1 MARLSITPVKSMQ
14 LQHPAGVRLERFGV
28 AEDRRFYVVDADGRL
43 LSGPAH
49 DRLFPVKAEYD
60 PSAERL
66 ALRFPGGGTV
76 EGEVAAVTGP
86 TVGTSFWGRPVAGRE
101 VAGPWA
107 MALSDHVGSPVRLV
121 RTDRP
126 GQAVDSHAVSIFS
139 TASAE
144 ELDRQAGRS
153 DRPLDRRRWRMLV
166 EVAGS
171 AAHEEDGWI
180 GRRVRIGEATVEV
193 IRTDPRCRI
202 TTLDPDTGFREFDTL
217 KVIAAYRG
225 ADPEGGLPFGVYAEV
240 VEPGAVR
247 VGDPVHP
254 LPS

>member
-1 MARLSITPVKSMQ
+1 MR
-14 LQHPAGVRLERFGV
+14 LQHPTAVRLERFGV
-28 AEDRRFYVVDADGRL
+28 AADRRFYVADGEGRL
-43 LSGPAH
+43 LSGPPH
-49 DRLFPVKAEYD
+49 DRLFAVKAEYD
-60 PSAERL
+60 PEGERVT
-66 ALRFPGGGTV
+66 LRFPDGNVV
-76 EGEVAAVTGP
+76 EGEVGTVMGHAVR
-86 TVGTSFWGRPVAGRE
+86 TSFWGRPVTGHE

-107 MALSDHVGSPVRLV
+107 TTLSDHVGSPVRLV

-126 GQAVDSHAVSIFS
+126 GQAVDSHAASIFS

-171 AAHEEDGWI
+171 LAHEEDGWI
-180 GRRVRIGEATVEV
+180 GRRVRVGEATVEV

-202 TTLDPDTGFREFDTL
+202 TTLDPDTGRKEFDTL

-225 ADPEGGLPFGVYAEV
+225 TDPEGGLPFGVYAEV
-240 VEPGAVR
+240 IEPGVVR
-247 VGDPVHP
+247 VGDPVEP
-254 LPS
+254 LPG

>member
-14 LQHPAGVRLERFGV
+14 LQHPAGVRLEPFGV

-66 ALRFPGGGTV
+66 ALRFPG
-76 EGEVAAVTGP
+76 
-86 TVGTSFWGRPVAGRE
+86 
-101 VAGPWA
+101 
-107 MALSDHVGSPVRLV
+107 
-121 RTDRP
+121 

-171 AAHEEDGWI
+171 AAHEEDGWV

-254 LPS
+254 LPG

>member
-1 MARLSITPVKSMQ
+1 MVRLSITPVKSMQ
-14 LQHPAGVRLERFGV
+14 LQHPAAIRLERFGV
-28 AEDRRFYVVDADGRL
+28 AEDRRFYVADGDGRL
-43 LSGPAH
+43 LSGARH

-60 PSAERL
+60 PEAERL
-66 ALRFPGGGTV
+66 TLRFPDGGVV
-76 EGEVAAVTGP
+76 EGEVGAVTGHA
-86 TVGTSFWGRPVAGRE
+86 VRTSFWGRPVTGHE
-101 VAGPWA
+101 VPGPWTS
-107 MALSDHVGSPVRLV
+107 ALSQHVGNPVRLV

-153 DRPLDRRRWRMLV
+153 DRPLDRRRWRMLI

-171 AAHEEDGWI
+171 VAHEEDEWVGA
-180 GRRVRIGEATVEV
+180 RVRIGEATVEV

-202 TTLDPDTGFREFDTL
+202 TTLDPDTGHKEFDTL

-225 ADPEGGLPFGVYAEV
+225 TDPEGGLPFGVYAQV
-240 VEPGAVR
+240 IEPGAVR
-247 VGDPVHP
+247 VGDPVRP
-254 LPS
+254 LPG